1 MVMSIEKQT
10 KAVDMLDVL
19 GVRVDHADSRR
30 VHMSYDFGQDQVEMS
45 LPYSS
50 FESMEM
56 LFEGIYFELKRELLE
71 KGRKEMQND
80 LKRLLN
86 IKDHDEVDRYD

>member
-1 MVMSIEKQT
+1 MSIEKRNN
-10 KAVDMLDVL
+10 AMDMLDVL

-30 VHMSYDFGQDQVEMS
+30 VNMSYDFGQDQVKMS

-86 IKDHDEVDRYD
+86 INSEG

>member
-1 MVMSIEKQT
+1 MSIEKQT
-10 KAVDMLDVL
+10 KAVDMLAVL
-19 GVRVDHADSRR
+19 GVRVDHADNRR
-30 VHMSYDFGQDQVEMS
+30 VHMSYDFGQDQVEMY

-71 KGRKEMQND
+71 KGRKEMQDD

-86 IKDHDEVDRYD
+86 IKGHDEVDRYD